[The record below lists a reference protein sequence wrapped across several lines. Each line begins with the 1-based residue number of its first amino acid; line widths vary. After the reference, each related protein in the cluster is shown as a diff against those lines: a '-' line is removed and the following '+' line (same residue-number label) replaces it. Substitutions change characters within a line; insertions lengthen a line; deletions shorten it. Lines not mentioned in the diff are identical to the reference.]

1 MKKTKKQID
10 DIKSG
15 LSGGLA
21 QKARENL
28 IIDLLVEVLDIVE
41 SREAKTVEREK
52 AMAKVDREVR
62 KIIDAQ

>member
-41 SREAKTVEREK
+41 SREAKTIEREK